1 MLAKKF
7 SGPGQWAHLAFGPV
21 KKRPAEGLRIW
32 AGWQHPAPQDIG
44 DIMQIRSLA
53 LAAALLAA
61 LAGPASAQIKE
72 HVFKVGIGLS
82 EDHPQAKALKFF
94 AEQLAAKS
102 GGKLTARVFASGSL
116 GNDISMTSA
125 LRGGTLEM
133 TVPDSSTLVSLVKP
147 FGVLNLPFTF
157 NNEKEA
163 DAVLDGPF
171 GQKLLSMLPE
181 KGLIGLGFW
190 ENGFRHVTNSRR
202 PVQRAEDLSGLKLRV
217 IQSPLFLD
225 TFSALGANATP
236 MPFTE
241 LYTAMEQGAVD
252 GQENPAAT
260 ILASKFYEVQKHMVL
275 SRHMYSAWVLLMSK
289 KTWDG
294 LSAEEQ
300 KIVQEAAREATLY
313 ERKTIRAFSET
324 ALADLR
330 KAGMQIAE
338 LPAAE
343 QAKMRSKLQP
353 VLAKFSKEFGEDATA
368 ALNGELAKVRSS
380 TAAGK

>member
-1 MLAKKF
+1 
-7 SGPGQWAHLAFGPV
+7 
-21 KKRPAEGLRIW
+21 
-32 AGWQHPAPQDIG
+32 
-44 DIMQIRSLA
+44 MQFRSLG

-82 EDHPQAKALKFF
+82 DDHPQAKALKFF
-94 AEQLAAKS
+94 GEQLAAKS
-102 GGKLTARVFASGSL
+102 GGKMTARVFASGAL

-147 FGVLNLPFTF
+147 FGVINLPLTF

-171 GQKLLSMLPE
+171 GQKLLATLPD

-202 PVQRAEDLSGLKLRV
+202 PVQRAEDISGLKLRV

-225 TFSALGANATP
+225 TFNTLGANATP

-241 LYTAMEQGAVD
+241 LYTAMEQSAVD

-289 KTWDG
+289 KTWDS
-294 LSAEEQ
+294 LSADEK
-300 KIVQEAAREATLY
+300 KIVQDAAREATLF

-324 ALADLR
+324 ALTELK
-330 KAGMQIAE
+330 KAGMQITE

-343 QAKMRSKLQP
+343 QAKMRTKLQP
-353 VLAKFSKEFGEDATA
+353 VLAKFSKEFGEETTGEMNA
-368 ALNGELAKVRSS
+368 ELAKVRG
-380 TAAGK
+380 AAK

>member
-1 MLAKKF
+1 MK
-7 SGPGQWAHLAFGPV
+7 
-21 KKRPAEGLRIW
+21 
-32 AGWQHPAPQDIG
+32 
-44 DIMQIRSLA
+44 MQSLCV
-53 LAAALLAA
+53 AAALLAT
-61 LAGPASAQIKE
+61 LAGPASAQVKD
-72 HVFKVGIGLS
+72 HVFKVGTGLS
-82 EDHPQAKALKFF
+82 EDHPQAKGLKYF
-94 AEQLAAKS
+94 ADQLAAKS
-102 GGKLTARVFASGSL
+102 GGKMTARVFTSGSL

-133 TVPDSSTLVSLVKP
+133 TIPDSSTLVSLIKP
-147 FGVLNLPFTF
+147 FGVLNLPLTF

-171 GQKLLSMLPE
+171 GQKLLATLPD

-202 PVQRAEDLSGLKLRV
+202 PVLRAEDLAGLKLRV

-225 TFSALGANATP
+225 TFNTLGANATP

-241 LYTAMEQGAVD
+241 LYTAMEQAAVD

-275 SRHMYSAWVLLMSK
+275 SRHMYSAWVLLLSK

-294 LSAEEQ
+294 LSADER
-300 KIVQEAAREATLY
+300 KIVQDAARDATLH

-324 ALADLR
+324 ALADLK
-330 KAGMQIAE
+330 KAGMQVTE
-338 LPAAE
+338 LPPTE
-343 QAKMRSKLQP
+343 HAKMQAKLQP
-353 VLAKFSKEFGEDATA
+353 VLTKFSKEFGEDTTA
-368 ALNGELAKVRSS
+368 ELNGELAKVRGGT
-380 TAAGK
+380 TAAK

>member
-1 MLAKKF
+1 MKF
-7 SGPGQWAHLAFGPV
+7 
-21 KKRPAEGLRIW
+21 
-32 AGWQHPAPQDIG
+32 
-44 DIMQIRSLA
+44 RSLA
-53 LAAALLAA
+53 AVALLTAW
-61 LAGPASAQIKE
+61 AGMASAQIKE
-72 HVFKVGIGLS
+72 HAFKIGTGIS
-82 EDHPQAKALKFF
+82 EDHPQAQSLKHF

-102 GGKLTARVFASGSL
+102 GGKMTARVYASGAL

-133 TVPDSSTLVSLVKP
+133 TIPDSSTLASLIKP
-147 FGVLNLPFTF
+147 FGVLNLPMTF
-157 NNEKEA
+157 NGEQEA

-171 GQKLLSMLPE
+171 GQKLLAQLPE

-202 PVQRAEDLSGLKLRV
+202 PVQNADDMNGLKLRV
-217 IQSPLFLD
+217 IQSPLFVD
-225 TFSALGANATP
+225 TFNALGANATP

-241 LYTAMEQGAVD
+241 LYTAMEQRAVD

-260 ILASKFYEVQKHMVL
+260 ILASKFYEVQKHMVM

-294 LSAEEQ
+294 LSAQEQ
-300 KIVQEAAREATLY
+300 KIVQDAAREATLF
-313 ERKTIRAFSET
+313 ERKTIRAFSQN
-324 ALADLR
+324 ALAELK
-330 KAGMQIAE
+330 KAGMQITE

-353 VLAKFSKEFGEDATA
+353 VLAKFSKEYGEDATA
-368 ALNGELAKVRSS
+368 ELNRELAKVRGTA
-380 TAAGK
+380 TAAK

>member
-1 MLAKKF
+1 
-7 SGPGQWAHLAFGPV
+7 
-21 KKRPAEGLRIW
+21 
-32 AGWQHPAPQDIG
+32 
-44 DIMQIRSLA
+44 MQIRSLG

-61 LAGPASAQIKE
+61 LAGPVSAQIKE

-102 GGKLTARVFASGSL
+102 GGKLVARVFASGAL

-147 FGVLNLPFTF
+147 FGVINLPLTF
-157 NNEKEA
+157 NNEQEA

-171 GQKLLSMLPE
+171 GQKLLATLPE
-181 KGLIGLGFW
+181 KGLVGLGFW

-202 PVQRAEDLSGLKLRV
+202 PVQRADDLSGLKLRV

-225 TFSALGANATP
+225 TFNALGANATP

-241 LYTAMEQGAVD
+241 LYTAMEQSAVD

-294 LSAEEQ
+294 LSADER
-300 KIVQEAAREATLY
+300 KIVQDAAREATLY

-324 ALADLR
+324 ALAELK
-330 KAGMQIAE
+330 KAGMQITE

-353 VLAKFSKEFGEDATA
+353 VLAKFSKEFGEDTTA
-368 ALNGELAKVRSS
+368 ELNGELAKLRSG
-380 TAAGK
+380 TAVQK

>member
-1 MLAKKF
+1 
-7 SGPGQWAHLAFGPV
+7 
-21 KKRPAEGLRIW
+21 
-32 AGWQHPAPQDIG
+32 
-44 DIMQIRSLA
+44 MQIRSLA

-61 LAGPASAQIKE
+61 LVSPVAAQVKE
-72 HVFKVGIGLS
+72 RVFKVGTGLS
-82 EDHPQAKALKFF
+82 DDHPQVKSLKYF

-102 GGKLTARVFASGSL
+102 GGKLVARVYSSGSL

-133 TVPDSSTLVSLVKP
+133 TIPDSSTLVSLVKP
-147 FGVLNLPFTF
+147 FGVLNLPLTF
-157 NNEKEA
+157 DNEKEA

-171 GQKLLSMLPE
+171 GQKLLATLPD

-202 PVQRAEDLSGLKLRV
+202 PVQRADDLSGLKLRV

-225 TFSALGANATP
+225 TFNALGANATP

-241 LYTAMEQGAVD
+241 LYTAMEQTAVD

-260 ILASKFYEVQKHMVL
+260 ILASKFYEVQKHMVM

-300 KIVQEAAREATLY
+300 KIVQDAAREATLH
-313 ERKTIRAFSET
+313 ERKAIRAFSET
-324 ALADLR
+324 ALADLK
-330 KAGMQIAE
+330 KAGMQITE

-343 QAKMRSKLQP
+343 QAKLRSKLQP
-353 VLAKFSKEFGEDATA
+353 VLDKFGKEFGESTTA
-368 ALNGELAKVRSS
+368 ELNGELAKLRGGT
-380 TAAGK
+380 TARQ

>member
-1 MLAKKF
+1 MK
-7 SGPGQWAHLAFGPV
+7 
-21 KKRPAEGLRIW
+21 
-32 AGWQHPAPQDIG
+32 
-44 DIMQIRSLA
+44 IRSMG
-53 LAAALLAA
+53 LAAVLLGA
-61 LAGPASAQIKE
+61 LAGSAFAQIKE
-72 HVFKVGIGLS
+72 HVFKIGTGLTD
-82 EDHPQAKALKFF
+82 DHPQAQALKYFG
-94 AEQLAAKS
+94 ERLAAAS
-102 GGKLTARVFASGSL
+102 GGKLTARVYTGGSL
-116 GNDISMTSA
+116 GNDLSMTSA

-133 TVPDSSTLVSLVKP
+133 TIPDSSTLVSLVKP
-147 FGVLNLPFTF
+147 FGVLNLPLSF

-171 GQKLLSMLPE
+171 GQKLLAKLPE

-225 TFSALGANATP
+225 TFNALGANATP

-241 LYTAMEQGAVD
+241 LYTAMEQAAVD
-252 GQENPAAT
+252 GQENPPAT
-260 ILASKFYEVQKHMVL
+260 ILASKFYEVQKHLVL

-294 LSAEEQ
+294 LSPEEQ
-300 KIVQEAAREATLY
+300 KIVQDAAREATLY

-324 ALADLR
+324 ALADLK
-330 KAGMQIAE
+330 KAGMQITE
-338 LPAAE
+338 LPPAE

-353 VLAKFSKEFGEDATA
+353 VLAKFSKEYGEDTTA
-368 ALNGELAKVRSS
+368 EMNAELAKVRGS
-380 TAAGK
+380 TTADSK